1 MIGEHSKW
9 NKAIFDDV
17 ILPEATIGHC
27 RNSRQCKQFNVE
39 LANGY
44 CVKCWDRGL
53 DTAAAEKEGLALKR
67 AYSPVPNNGAVK
79 KSRRHSVQVGGS
91 TYMSG

>member
-9 NKAIFDDV
+9 NNAAFDNV

-27 RNSRQCKQFNVE
+27 RNHRRCRQFTVD

-44 CVKCWDRGL
+44 CVKCWDMGR
-53 DTAAAEKEGLALKR
+53 DTAAAKKEGLALKR

-79 KSRRHSVQVGGS
+79 KSRRRSIQVGGS
-91 TYMSG
+91 TYMVG